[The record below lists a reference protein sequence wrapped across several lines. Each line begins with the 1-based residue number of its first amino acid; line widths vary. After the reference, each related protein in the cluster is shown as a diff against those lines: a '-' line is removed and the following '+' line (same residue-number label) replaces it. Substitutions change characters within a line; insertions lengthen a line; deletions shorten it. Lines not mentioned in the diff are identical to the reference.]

1 MLFDPYAE
9 QSTINSETSVNS
21 KPDNQDFDV
30 YVILTP
36 HNIFSTESMYQ
47 NMFETKRLW

>member
-21 KPDNQDFDV
+21 KPDNQ
-30 YVILTP
+30 ILTVCNTDP
-36 HNIFSTESMYQ
+36 A
-47 NMFETKRLW
+47 